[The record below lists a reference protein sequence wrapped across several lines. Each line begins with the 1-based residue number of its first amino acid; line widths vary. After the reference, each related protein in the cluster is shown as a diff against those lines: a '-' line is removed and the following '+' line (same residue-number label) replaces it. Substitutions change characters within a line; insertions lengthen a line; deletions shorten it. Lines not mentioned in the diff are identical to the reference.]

1 LINRF
6 FIAFIFVFLWLN
18 SSLPNSWDEV
28 AYQKKYDELEGESL
42 YQQLSQDKQYKY
54 ILDSLSQN
62 QSQLSPEVF
71 AYYKLLSSW
80 KTKNTSVVSQLLELE
95 SPTSERINYLKFLI
109 FSEQDNISR
118 ATIEFMKTSQK
129 YYTSEAF
136 NYFIKVNLLTL
147 SEQILSQ
154 LTQNTNFELFEILQS
169 LNDIK
174 QRYPSQY
181 KRFMQILQTTQKKE
195 ELKDQLLVEFS
206 PQVGK
211 QFTLQALRNLC
222 LTNASYCINT
232 TEYMRQNKY
241 FVQSLFWSDFIQS
254 KNDLLKYK
262 MNYYVDKKKY
272 SLLTTYNQEVLNS
285 PLAQDNRY
293 QYFMAYSWFKSKDCL
308 KSLDWIRIYEEKSL
322 KNEKTEKIKSHC
334 AALVIN

>member
-1 LINRF
+1 MINRF
-6 FIAFIFVFLWLN
+6 FSAFIVLILWN
-18 SSLPNSWDEV
+18 NFAWSSSWDDV

-42 YQQLSQDKQYKY
+42 YHQLSEDKQYKY
-54 ILDSLSQN
+54 ILESLGQN
-62 QSQLSPEVF
+62 KNQLGSEVF

-80 KTKNTSVVSQLLELE
+80 KSENTTAVNQLLELE
-95 SPTSERINYLKFLI
+95 SPTSERISYLKFLV
-109 FSEQDNISR
+109 FSEQENLTR
-118 ATIEFMKTSQK
+118 ATIEFKKTSQK

-136 NYFIKVNLLTL
+136 NFFIKVNFLTL

-154 LTQNTNFELFEILQS
+154 LTQIPNFELFEILQS
-169 LNDIK
+169 LNDVK
-174 QRYPSQY
+174 QKYPSQY
-181 KRFMQILQTTQKKE
+181 KRFMEILQTTQKKE

-222 LTNASYCINT
+222 VTNSSYCINT

-241 FVQSLFWSDFIQS
+241 FVQSLFWSDFVQS

-293 QYFMAYSWFKSKDCL
+293 QYFMAYSWFKSKDCQ

-334 AALVIN
+334 AELVIN

>member
-1 LINRF
+1 MAI
-6 FIAFIFVFLWLN
+6 IFMFLWTN
-18 SSLPNSWDEV
+18 SALSTSWDDV

-54 ILDSLSQN
+54 ILESLAQN
-62 QSQLSPEVF
+62 QSQIDQEIF
-71 AYYKLLSSW
+71 CYYKLLSSW
-80 KTKNTSVVSQLLELE
+80 KAKNTGVVSQLLELE
-95 SPTSERINYLKFLI
+95 SPTSERISYLKFLI
-109 FSEQDNISR
+109 FSEQENTSR
-118 ATIEFMKTSQK
+118 AIIEFKKTSQN
-129 YYTSEAF
+129 YYTSDAF
-136 NYFIKVNLLTL
+136 NYFIKVNFLSL
-147 SEQILSQ
+147 SEQILTQ
-154 LTQNTNFELFEILQS
+154 LTQNANFELFEILQS
-169 LNDIK
+169 LNEIK
-174 QRYPSQY
+174 QKYPSQY
-181 KRFMQILQTTQKKE
+181 KRFMQILQTNQKKE

-222 LTNASYCINT
+222 LTNSSYCINT

-241 FVQSLFWSDFIQS
+241 FVQSLFWSHFVQS

-272 SLLTTYNQEVLNS
+272 SLLTTYNDDVLKS

-293 QYFMAYSWFKSKDCL
+293 QYFMAYSWFKSKDCQ

-334 AALVIN
+334 VDSVTK